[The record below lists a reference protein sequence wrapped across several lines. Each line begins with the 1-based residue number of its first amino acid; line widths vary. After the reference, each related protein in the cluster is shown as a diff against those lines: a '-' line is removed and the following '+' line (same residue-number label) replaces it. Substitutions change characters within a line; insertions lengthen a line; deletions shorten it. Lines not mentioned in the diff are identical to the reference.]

1 MGGCLKRATSRP
13 EQVQQDCQ
21 LFDHLVGVEE
31 QGRRLLRG
39 LYAEPLRDRNE
50 LVAHLA
56 GFRHVKF
63 QNADLEQ
70 PGVVSRVRTMR
81 DERVL
86 R

>member
-1 MGGCLKRATSRP
+1 MWAASAA
-13 EQVQQDCQ
+13 
-21 LFDHLVGVEE
+21 FVGVGE

-39 LYAEPLRDRNE
+39 LYAERLRDRNE

-56 GFRHVKF
+56 AFRHVKF